1 MDKLLRS
8 KEDHIKTCFDNIRAN
23 DIDAQ
28 AIEKAIG
35 SGGCRKG
42 GHGLSIRTVNKLLTN
57 NEPDFQ
63 VPYSQ

>member
-1 MDKLLRS
+1 MGKLLRS
-8 KEDHIKTCFDNIRAN
+8 KEDHMKTCFDNIRAN

-42 GHGLSIRTVNKLLTN
+42 RAATG
-57 NEPDFQ
+57 FQ
-63 VPYSQ
+63 YGP